1 MRSCFNPFPSLG
13 KVFWLAGSLLII
25 GLASVVNPTI
35 GWRWLIRIASI
46 PGILLILVFK
56 VGRARL
62 SAPHH
67 GPGITPGTKRHC
79 PPPPASLGLSLCLP
93 FTTAALSP
101 RGLGKVLM
109 AWGGCRP
116 AAGETSPCRRWLG
129 FALLLQSLWL
139 CCPAVSLQHPRD
151 KVTGQASR
159 RRQVRQGIEKKSQVK
174 YLRSSAGHSVPSSV
188 FTFARAEE
196 RSLSIMFTKQMGVRV
211 NCCFPRF
218 AHASEISALD
228 VRAVLFVESDVE
240 NPHYSAHGHSS
251 AELWRVQA
259 MQM

>member
-1 MRSCFNPFPSLG
+1 MSVFPSFLQPKLSFSDTRGMAQFEPQCSPAQIPTYPRNQTRRGKNKQIVAMCSCFNPFLSLG
-13 KVFWLAGSLLII
+13 KVSWLAGSLLII

-62 SAPHH
+62 PPPRH
-67 GPGITPGTKRHC
+67 GPGISPGTKRHC
-79 PPPPASLGLSLCLP
+79 PPPPASLGLSLCFP

-101 RGLGKVLM
+101 RGLGTVLM

-116 AAGETSPCRRWLG
+116 AAGETSACGRWLG

-151 KVTGQASR
+151 KVIGQASR
-159 RRQVRQGIEKKSQVK
+159 RRQARQGIEKNHK
-174 YLRSSAGHSVPSSV
+174 
-188 FTFARAEE
+188 
-196 RSLSIMFTKQMGVRV
+196 
-211 NCCFPRF
+211 
-218 AHASEISALD
+218 
-228 VRAVLFVESDVE
+228 
-240 NPHYSAHGHSS
+240 
-251 AELWRVQA
+251 
-259 MQM
+259 